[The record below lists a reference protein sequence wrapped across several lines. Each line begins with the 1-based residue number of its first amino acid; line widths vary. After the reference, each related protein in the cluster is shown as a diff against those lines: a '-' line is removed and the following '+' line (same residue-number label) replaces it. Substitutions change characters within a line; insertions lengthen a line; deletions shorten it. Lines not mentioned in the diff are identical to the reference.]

1 MITPLSILRESIK
14 AVPAVKYALGLA
26 GLASVIAIIRSLNV
40 DYRVAVIGTVVML
53 LLMTSLV
60 IFARLS
66 SLTSPDF
73 RLPALVFTWFSLFLV
88 IAIAFSMF
96 LSVFFR
102 WPIDLQDWIK
112 PSVATPNAQI
122 LNAPEKSPEITKP
135 KQKATQ
141 SDSSGNSQGMKGPD
155 TGSTGSPVLN
165 AECPEI
171 TFVDASKYP
180 PEYRKERR
188 CIP

>member
-1 MITPLSILRESIK
+1 MTAPLLILRESIK

-26 GLASVIAIIRSLNV
+26 GLASVIAIIRSLNL

-60 IFARLS
+60 VFARLS

-112 PSVATPNAQI
+112 PLPATPNAQTQ
-122 LNAPEKSPEITKP
+122 NAAEKSPEVTEP
-135 KQKATQ
+135 RQKAAQ
-141 SDSSGNSQGMKGPD
+141 LDSTGNSQGMKGPD
-155 TGSTGSPVLN
+155 TGSADSPVLN
-165 AECPEI
+165 DVCPEI
-171 TFVDASKYP
+171 AFLDATKYP
-180 PEYRKERR
+180 PESRKERR
-188 CIP
+188 CVP